1 MCITCNVKVKGLCW
15 LKVALYFMKEQTIMC
30 YFVAAVLQKTRE
42 SCDEIPSGS
51 FRWISLGTFHPN
63 YDSYLVCFPT
73 FFVFVDSVK
82 FWMKI
87 LFPPH
92 FHLSPNLVW
101 PTVHGLLEDKVHWVN
116 RYSEHS
122 AYTTKAVSPLD
133 QTGLSVSVRLS
144 CGRAGGNL
152 KVLWKT
158 KSGPAAAASC
168 WPTLFRGSRYRLMTG
183 LLLSGPHY

>member
-1 MCITCNVKVKGLCW
+1 MFAT
-15 LKVALYFMKEQTIMC
+15 

-42 SCDEIPSGS
+42 SCDEIPSGT

-63 YDSYLVCFPT
+63 YESFLVCFSV
-73 FFVFVDSVK
+73 FFYLDCLL

-87 LFPPH
+87 LFPFH
-92 FHLSPNLVW
+92 FNPSPSFIW
-101 PTVHGLLEDKVHWVN
+101 PAVLGHWEDKVHWVN
-116 RYSEHS
+116 RCSEYTGYSIE
-122 AYTTKAVSPLD
+122 AVSPLD
-133 QTGLSVSVRLS
+133 QAGLSICVRLS

-158 KSGPAAAASC
+158 KSGSAAAASC